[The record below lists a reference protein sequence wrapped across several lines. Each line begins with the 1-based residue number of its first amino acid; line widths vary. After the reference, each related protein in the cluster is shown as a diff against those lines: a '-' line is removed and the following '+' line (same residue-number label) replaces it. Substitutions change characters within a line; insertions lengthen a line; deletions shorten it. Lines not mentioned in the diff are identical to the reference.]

1 MDITKRALEPIDF
14 HPVTPYSTVEESVPS
29 HLASVEASRKAMV
42 YKFDHIGITVRSL
55 MEAQERIAKVHPCFH
70 AQNSIEARN
79 ALKEV
84 SIHKPDR
91 LSISLHRREKHIS
104 IELIEYPLV
113 SKKSGSILPCWYDA
127 EAPSGYLKSLK
138 NAIRKQFYLSLD
150 GYSFADIASL
160 LAEHA
165 EFNAVV
171 IPVEDLSAEEHF
183 WQGLRFKQIYSD
195 SELVILTLKSLIPPA
210 QDDYIVLYKVDFRMQ
225 YYTDM
230 EGINEVALLCHSC
243 SADLK
248 AFPQDVFKSSV
259 DTLLVDGKKVELG
272 YLRSP
277 SGVLAELLSVRLAIH
292 ER

>member
-1 MDITKRALEPIDF
+1 
-14 HPVTPYSTVEESVPS
+14 
-29 HLASVEASRKAMV
+29 MV

-55 MEAQERIAKVHPCFH
+55 MEAQEQIERIHPCFH
-70 AQNSIEARN
+70 VQSGIEVRN

-84 SIHKPDR
+84 SIHNPDR

-104 IELIEYPLV
+104 IELIEYPRV
-113 SKKSGSILPCWYDA
+113 STKNGSILPCCYDA
-127 EAPSGYLKSLK
+127 ETPSGYLESFKD
-138 NAIRKQFYLSLD
+138 AVRKKLDRSLD
-150 GYSFADIASL
+150 GYSFADIAGL

-171 IPVEDLSAEEHF
+171 IPVEDLPAEEHF
-183 WQGLRFKQIYSD
+183 WQSLRFKQIYSD

-248 AFPQDVFKSSV
+248 AFPQHVFKSSV
-259 DTLLVDGKKVELG
+259 DTLLVDGKQVELG

-292 ER
+292 DR